1 MWIKDY
7 SKDKFKFFKKK
18 YSYLN
23 RFNQSFLTFAIG
35 FFAQAGYMVFLS
47 DIEPND
53 GTKFWWQF
61 NDPTPSTEAALMISF
76 YIS

>member
-1 MWIKDY
+1 M
-7 SKDKFKFFKKK
+7 
-18 YSYLN
+18 
-23 RFNQSFLTFAIG
+23 FNQSFLTFAIG
-35 FFAQAGYMVFLS
+35 FFAQAEYMVFLS

-61 NDPTPSTEAALMISF
+61 NDPAPSTEAALMISF